1 MLKSINRFIKNN
13 EFSINIL
20 NNLININN
28 FIDITILE
36 SNKIVLEI
44 PNGYLRIFGSN
55 LIIKKLLD
63 NEIVIIGTISSLEF
77 NSNV

>member
-1 MLKSINRFIKNN
+1 MLKSINKIIKNN

-20 NNLININN
+20 ENIIDINN

-44 PNGYLRIFGSN
+44 PCGYLRIYGSD
-55 LIIKKLLD
+55 LTIKKLLD
-63 NEIVIIGTISSLEF
+63 NEVVINGIISSLEF
-77 NSNV
+77 KYNA

>member
-1 MLKSINRFIKNN
+1 MLKSINKYIKNN

-44 PNGYLRIFGSN
+44 PNGYLRIFGKD
-55 LIIKKLLD
+55 LIIKKLL
-63 NEIVIIGTISSLEF
+63 NKEILIAGSIDSLEF
-77 NSNV
+77 NENV

>member
-1 MLKSINRFIKNN
+1 MLKSINKFIKNN

-20 NNLININN
+20 DNLININN

-44 PNGYLRIFGSN
+44 PNGYLKIYGDN
-55 LIIKKLLD
+55 LVIKKLLD
-63 NEIVIIGTISSLEF
+63 NEILITGIINSLEF
-77 NSNV
+77 KKDV